1 MRYPIYVR
9 GLPVSLP
16 KWFLITTFILTFSAV
31 WTPGEVEARSSFWI
45 SARDKNACIVSA
57 VVQYDTKLEAR
68 VRKEN
73 GIDNAILQMDVHTK
87 EPQEL
92 CTMLMMQQDEHRW
105 RPLLCVT
112 NIRGNIYSGYLI
124 LPQEFKLDSDI
135 VISLGNRT
143 IEAKFMK

>member
-1 MRYPIYVR
+1 MS
-9 GLPVSLP
+9 VSP
-16 KWFLITTFILTFSAV
+16 PTWFLICAFILTFPAV
-31 WTPGEVEARSSFWI
+31 WIPGDVEARSSFWI
-45 SARDKNACIVSA
+45 SARDKNACIISA
-57 VVQYDTKLEAR
+57 VVQYDTKLETR
-68 VRKEN
+68 IQLEN

-124 LPQEFKLDSDI
+124 LPQEFNLASFI
-135 VISLGNRT
+135 EISLGNRT
-143 IEAKFMK
+143 IEAKFKK